1 MRVLVVGANGQ
12 IGKQI
17 IELLNDSEH
26 TPLAMVR
33 KEEQANAFQK
43 KRSRSGS
50 SRFRR

>member
-43 KRSRSGS
+43 KE
-50 SRFRR
+50 